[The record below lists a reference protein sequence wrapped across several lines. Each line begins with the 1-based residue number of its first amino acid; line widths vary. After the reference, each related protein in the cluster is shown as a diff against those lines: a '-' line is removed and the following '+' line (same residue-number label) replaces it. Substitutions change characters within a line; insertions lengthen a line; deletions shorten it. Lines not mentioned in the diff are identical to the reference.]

1 MTVVA
6 FAEKNKAAAQ
16 IASILGD
23 GEVEKIDSRRAA
35 CIRI

>member
-23 GEVEKIDSRRAA
+23 GEVKELT
-35 CIRI
+35 